1 MVVTFA
7 SDNIQTSQTKFHKM
21 CFNEIIMES
30 LFIIAFQ
37 TIGLFNLMVHNHH
50 SSIVD
55 ILQVL
60 LMAGHLEI
68 NDNFF
73 FIWSTIH

>member
-1 MVVTFA
+1 
-7 SDNIQTSQTKFHKM
+7 
-21 CFNEIIMES
+21 MES

-50 SSIVD
+50 YSFVD

-60 LMAGHLEI
+60 LMASHLEI
-68 NDNFF
+68 NDIIFLHIVNYP
-73 FIWSTIH
+73 FIMVDDQ